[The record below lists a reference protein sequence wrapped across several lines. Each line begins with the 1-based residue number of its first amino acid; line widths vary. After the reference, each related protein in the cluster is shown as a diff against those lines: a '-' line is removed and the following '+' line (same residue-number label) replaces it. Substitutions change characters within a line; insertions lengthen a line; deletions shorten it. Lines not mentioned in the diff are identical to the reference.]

1 MNTIRHNTKTLVDS
15 NNIMWTMDYDG
26 MDNTVTLVS
35 DYATTGTCAVIS
47 QYSMDNA
54 LGHDVPMS
62 IQYSAEDM
70 IAQDNDDLLSLD
82 AIIETYTEEECN
94 ESKQYYA

>member
-1 MNTIRHNTKTLVDS
+1 MNTTVAKILVDN
-15 NNIMWTMDYDG
+15 NNILWTMEYDE
-26 MDNTVTLVS
+26 MDNSVTIIS
-35 DYATTGTCAVIS
+35 DRATHGGYAVLS

>member
-54 LGHDVPMS
+54 LGQDIPEQ
-62 IQYSAEDM
+62 ILTSASDM
-70 IAQDNDDLLSLD
+70 IVQDEPRRDPVDYIIDEYAD
-82 AIIETYTEEECN
+82 A
-94 ESKQYYA
+94 SKAFA